1 MRGSWE
7 AIGVRL
13 LRDGLV
19 LALSLVIG
27 LMAAGDVF
35 GAEALRLDPEKVQG
49 PDACGECH
57 KASAELWKLT
67 VHSTTFKT
75 LQRSKEAKK
84 IAREMGVKRIKR
96 SSDCLFCHYTAAKVK
111 NRVKAISGITCES
124 CHGAGKDWSATHAD
138 YGGKTVTRE
147 METPAHRK
155 ERYAKSVAAGLIR
168 PSRIFDVA
176 SNCFGCHTVPNEKLV
191 NVGGHPAGSKF
202 ELVAW
207 SHGEMRHNVW
217 YSKENAESPIQRRRM
232 MTVVGHG
239 LDLAFALR
247 GVAKATK
254 KAPYAVSMAKRAS
267 AAKAQLKK
275 IVQLVPIPEI
285 QKILAVAA
293 KAKLKL
299 NNKAALNQAAQEVE
313 NALKAF
319 AESHDGSK
327 LAALDSLLPA
337 PDKYKGKL
345 GKIN

>member
-1 MRGSWE
+1 MRGSVG
-7 AIGVRL
+7 AITARWLWG
-13 LRDGLV
+13 GLV

-27 LMAAGDVF
+27 LMAAGDPA

-57 KASAELWKLT
+57 KASFKLWEPT

-84 IAREMGVKRIKR
+84 IARKMGIKRIKSR
-96 SSDCLFCHYTAAKVK
+96 GNCVFCHFTAAKVK
-111 NRVKAISGITCES
+111 KRVKAIGGITCES
-124 CHGAGKDWSATHAD
+124 CHGAGKDWSSTHAD
-138 YGGKTVTRE
+138 YGGKNVTRN

-168 PSRIFDVA
+168 PSGIFDVA
-176 SNCFGCHTVPNEKLV
+176 WNCFGCHTVPDEKLV

-232 MTVVGHG
+232 MTVVGRG

-247 GVAKATK
+247 GMAKATQE
-254 KAPYAVSMAKRAS
+254 APYAVNMTKRVN
-267 AAKAQLKK
+267 AAKAELKK
-275 IVQLVPIPEI
+275 IVQLAPISEI

-299 NNKAALNQAAQEVE
+299 NNKTALNQAAQDVE

-337 PDKYKGKL
+337 PDKYKGPP
-345 GKIN
+345 G